1 MVSSLNE
8 IKKPNNNGNNFII
21 KSPKLKSIVVENI
34 LILLYLKDFT
44 ISELLSE
51 FKKRLP
57 YSSSS
62 SCKLFKKYLVYL
74 ADYELI
80 SYNGQRH
87 AYHIEE
93 NGIDLLDLID
103 KEKKRAMIVDS
114 KDVTI
119 TIERGD

>member
-1 MVSSLNE
+1 MFLN
-8 IKKPNNNGNNFII
+8 FYL
-21 KSPKLKSIVVENI
+21 KLK
-34 LILLYLKDFT
+34 KM
-44 ISELLSE
+44 
-51 FKKRLP
+51 
-57 YSSSS
+57 S
-62 SCKLFKKYLVYL
+62 SCYYKIFKKYLVYL